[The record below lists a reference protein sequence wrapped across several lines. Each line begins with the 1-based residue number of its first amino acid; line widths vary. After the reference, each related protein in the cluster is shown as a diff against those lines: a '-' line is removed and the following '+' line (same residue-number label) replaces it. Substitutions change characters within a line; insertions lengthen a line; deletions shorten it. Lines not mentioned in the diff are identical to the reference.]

1 MRKRKIRK
9 VIISGIALSLVLSFM
24 PINKVQGADS
34 TFVHVY
40 PDERTFEQINEYFA
54 THPFDT
60 NMKDEYDIEPDIANK
75 AINDQI
81 KAGAIDIKTDKNKR
95 EQLIG
100 KLSDK
105 TINNALNAINCIR
118 YVAGAVEMK
127 IDEEKMMCAQAG
139 AALSDYLKVTT
150 HYLPK
155 DKTLEA
161 GIAEPVFNIAYKGSS
176 MSNIVQGGGV
186 AGKIVNSFMPDPG
199 NDGTGLGHRK
209 LILTTANNTV
219 GFGASRNG
227 QNPNVFQ
234 YSMGNFNLNHSG
246 VMWPARKQPVDI
258 FNTNSSQNP
267 WSFVV
272 RPNKIK
278 VKEAELKVTL
288 ECNGEIEEILP
299 GQMVGNLR
307 RLFYKNEMIV
317 FRPAKQYKPGDKVK
331 VTIEGI
337 YKNSNEDIKAP
348 TTYDVHFFE
357 IGTIPY
363 SNITVNSATRSDE
376 TNASI
381 NLTSDGAGV
390 LKYLIVNE
398 GDSEPTIDE
407 ILNGEEALLSEGD
420 NSLHLDSLQGNSS
433 KNLYYVTL
441 SSTGINK
448 PSSEV
453 SASGELSN
461 IKALDIAGYKKEP
474 IIYDILEG
482 KEGEVYKGDDAGYK
496 VRCSGEFHKFT
507 DLLIDGQLVDKNNY
521 KAVSGS
527 TIVTLNKDYVATLS
541 LGKHDITF
549 KFTDG
554 EGSTL
559 FNVLE
564 QKENVGGGSNI
575 DKEENAGGGSNIDKE
590 ENAGGGSNIDKEE
603 NAGGGSNIDKKENA
617 GGGSNSNVAQN
628 TTNPESSNRVNTGDA
643 NNAILWIILAIST
656 ASTLGI
662 LLVAKR
668 RKSFS

>member
-9 VIISGIALSLVLSFM
+9 AIISGIALSLVLSFM
-24 PINKVQGADS
+24 PVNKVQGADS

-60 NMKDEYDIEPDIANK
+60 NMKDEYDIVPDIGNK

-81 KAGAIDIKTDKNKR
+81 KAGAIDIRKDKDKR

-105 TINNALNAINCIR
+105 TIDNALNAINSVR
-118 YVAGAVEMK
+118 YVAGAREMK
-127 IDEEKMMCAQAG
+127 IDEEKMMVAQAG
-139 AALSDYLKVTT
+139 AALSDYLGVTT

-155 DKTLEA
+155 DKALAA
-161 GIAEPVFNIAYKGSS
+161 GIAEPVFNLANQGTNS
-176 MSNIVQGGGV
+176 SNIVQGGGV

-209 LILTTANNTV
+209 LILTTANRTT
-219 GFGASRNG
+219 GFGASRYS
-227 QNPNVFQ
+227 QNPNVLQ
-234 YSMGNFNLNHSG
+234 YAMGNYLPEHTG

-272 RPNKIK
+272 LSQIK
-278 VKEAELKVTL
+278 VKESELKVIL

-299 GQMVGNLR
+299 GQKVGNLGK
-307 RLFYKNEMIV
+307 LLYKNGMII
-317 FRPAKQYKPGDKVK
+317 FRPAKQYNPGDKVK

-337 YKNSNEDIKAP
+337 YENNNQDIKAP
-348 TTYDVHFFE
+348 ATYDVHFFE
-357 IGTIPY
+357 IGTVPY

-381 NLTSDGAGV
+381 SLTSDGAGV

-407 ILNGEEALLSEGD
+407 ILNGEEVLLSEGD
-420 NSLHLDSLQGNSS
+420 NSLNLDSLQGNSA
-433 KNLYYVTL
+433 KKIYYVTL

-453 SASGELSN
+453 TASGELSS
-461 IKALDIAGYKKEP
+461 IKALDIAEYEP

-496 VRCSGEFHKFT
+496 VRCIGEFHKFT
-507 DLLIDGQLVDKNNY
+507 DILIDGQLVDKNNY
-521 KAVSGS
+521 TAVSGS
-527 TIVTLNKDYVATLS
+527 TIVTLNKDYIDTLS

-554 EGSTL
+554 EGSTF

-564 QKENVGGGSNI
+564 RKENAGGGTNT
-575 DKEENAGGGSNIDKE
+575 DKEENAGGGT
-590 ENAGGGSNIDKEE
+590 
-603 NAGGGSNIDKKENA
+603 
-617 GGGSNSNVAQN
+617 NSNVSQN
-628 TTNPESSNRVNTGDA
+628 TTNSESSNKVNTDDA
-643 NNAILWIILAIST
+643 NNAIIWIILAISA

>member
-1 MRKRKIRK
+1 MRKRKITK
-9 VIISGIALSLVLSFM
+9 AIISGIALSLVLSFM
-24 PINKVQGADS
+24 PVNKVQGADS

-272 RPNKIK
+272 LSQIK
-278 VKEAELKVTL
+278 VKESELKVTL

-299 GQMVGNLR
+299 GQKVGNLGK
-307 RLFYKNEMIV
+307 LLYKNGMII
-317 FRPAKQYKPGDKVK
+317 FRPAKQYNPGDKVK

-337 YKNSNEDIKAP
+337 YENNNQDIKAP
-348 TTYDVHFFE
+348 ATYDVHFFE
-357 IGTIPY
+357 IGTVPY

-381 NLTSDGAGV
+381 SLTSDGAGV

-407 ILNGEEALLSEGD
+407 ILNGEEVLLSEGD
-420 NSLHLDSLQGNSS
+420 NSLNLDSLQGDSA
-433 KNLYYVTL
+433 KKIYYVTL

-453 SASGELSN
+453 TASGELSS
-461 IKALDIAGYKKEP
+461 IKALDIAEYEP

-496 VRCSGEFHKFT
+496 VRCIGEFHKFT
-507 DLLIDGQLVDKNNY
+507 DILIDGQLVDKNNY
-521 KAVSGS
+521 TAVSGS
-527 TIVTLNKDYVATLS
+527 TIVTLNKDYIATLS

-554 EGSTL
+554 EGSTF

-564 QKENVGGGSNI
+564 RKENAGGGTDT
-575 DKEENAGGGSNIDKE
+575 DKEENAGGGTDTDTDKE
-590 ENAGGGSNIDKEE
+590 ENAGGGT
-603 NAGGGSNIDKKENA
+603 
-617 GGGSNSNVAQN
+617 NSNVSQN
-628 TTNPESSNRVNTGDA
+628 TTNSESSNKVNTDDA
-643 NNAILWIILAIST
+643 NNAILWIILAISA

>member
-1 MRKRKIRK
+1 MRKRKITK
-9 VIISGIALSLVLSFM
+9 AIISGIALSLVLSFM
-24 PINKVQGADS
+24 LVNKVQGADS

-60 NMKDEYDIEPDIANK
+60 NMKDEYDIVPDIGNK

-81 KAGAIDIKTDKNKR
+81 KAGTINIKTDKDKR

-105 TINNALNAINCIR
+105 TIDNALNAINSVR
-118 YVAGAVEMK
+118 YVAGAREMK
-127 IDEEKMMCAQAG
+127 IDEEKMMVAQAG
-139 AALSDYLKVTT
+139 AALSDYLGVTT

-155 DKTLEA
+155 DKALAA
-161 GIAEPVFNIAYKGSS
+161 GIAEPVFNLANQGTNS
-176 MSNIVQGGGV
+176 SNIVQGGGV

-209 LILTTANNTV
+209 LILTTANRTT
-219 GFGASRNG
+219 GFGASRYS
-227 QNPNVFQ
+227 QNPNVLQ
-234 YSMGNFNLNHSG
+234 YAMGNYLPEHTG

-272 RPNKIK
+272 LSQIK
-278 VKEAELKVTL
+278 VKESELKVIL

-299 GQMVGNLR
+299 GQKVGNLGK
-307 RLFYKNEMIV
+307 LLYKNGMII
-317 FRPAKQYKPGDKVK
+317 FRPAKQYNPGDKVK

-337 YKNSNEDIKAP
+337 YENNNQDIKAP
-348 TTYDVHFFE
+348 ATYDVHFFE
-357 IGTIPY
+357 IGTVPY

-381 NLTSDGAGV
+381 SLTSDGAGV

-407 ILNGEEALLSEGD
+407 ILNGEEVLLSEGD
-420 NSLHLDSLQGNSS
+420 NSLNLDSLQGDSA
-433 KNLYYVTL
+433 KKIYYVTL

-453 SASGELSN
+453 SASGELSS
-461 IKALDIAGYKKEP
+461 IKALDIAEYEP

-482 KEGEVYKGDDAGYK
+482 KEGEVYKGDDAGYR
-496 VRCSGEFHKFT
+496 VRCIGEFHKFT
-507 DLLIDGQLVDKNNY
+507 DILIDGQLVDKNNY
-521 KAVSGS
+521 TAVSGS
-527 TIVTLNKDYVATLS
+527 TIVTLNKDYIDTLS

-554 EGSTL
+554 EGSTF

-564 QKENVGGGSNI
+564 R
-575 DKEENAGGGSNIDKE
+575 
-590 ENAGGGSNIDKEE
+590 
-603 NAGGGSNIDKKENA
+603 KENA
-617 GGGSNSNVAQN
+617 GGGTNTDKEENVGGGTISNVSQN
-628 TTNPESSNRVNTGDA
+628 TTNSESSNKVNTDDA

>member
-1 MRKRKIRK
+1 MRKRKITK
-9 VIISGIALSLVLSFM
+9 AIISGIALSLVLSFM
-24 PINKVQGADS
+24 LVNKVQGADS

-81 KAGAIDIKTDKNKR
+81 KAGTINIKTDKDKR

-105 TINNALNAINCIR
+105 TIDNALNAINSVR
-118 YVAGAVEMK
+118 YVAGAREMK
-127 IDEEKMMCAQAG
+127 IDEEKMMVAQAG
-139 AALSDYLKVTT
+139 AALSDYLGVTT

-155 DKTLEA
+155 DKALAA
-161 GIAEPVFNIAYKGSS
+161 GIAEPVFNLANQGTNS
-176 MSNIVQGGGV
+176 SNIVQGGGV

-209 LILTTANNTV
+209 LILTTANRTT
-219 GFGASRNG
+219 GFGASRYS
-227 QNPNVFQ
+227 QNPNVLQ
-234 YSMGNFNLNHSG
+234 YAMGNYLPEHTG

-272 RPNKIK
+272 LSQIK
-278 VKEAELKVTL
+278 VKESELKVIL

-299 GQMVGNLR
+299 GQKVGNLGK
-307 RLFYKNEMIV
+307 LLYKNGMII
-317 FRPAKQYKPGDKVK
+317 FRPAKQYNPGDKVK

-337 YKNSNEDIKAP
+337 YENNNQDIKAP
-348 TTYDVHFFE
+348 ATYDVHFFE
-357 IGTIPY
+357 IGTVPY

-381 NLTSDGAGV
+381 SLTSDGAGV

-407 ILNGEEALLSEGD
+407 ILNGEEVLLSEGD
-420 NSLHLDSLQGNSS
+420 NSLNLDSLQGDSA
-433 KNLYYVTL
+433 KKIYYVTL

-453 SASGELSN
+453 SASGELSS
-461 IKALDIAGYKKEP
+461 IKALDIAEYEP

-482 KEGEVYKGDDAGYK
+482 KEGEVYKGDDAGYR
-496 VRCSGEFHKFT
+496 VRCIGEFHKFT
-507 DLLIDGQLVDKNNY
+507 DILIDGQLVDKNNY
-521 KAVSGS
+521 TAVSGS
-527 TIVTLNKDYVATLS
+527 TIVTLNKDYIDTLS

-554 EGSTL
+554 EGSTF

-564 QKENVGGGSNI
+564 R
-575 DKEENAGGGSNIDKE
+575 
-590 ENAGGGSNIDKEE
+590 
-603 NAGGGSNIDKKENA
+603 KENA
-617 GGGSNSNVAQN
+617 GGGTNTDKEENVGGGTISNVSQN
-628 TTNPESSNRVNTGDA
+628 TTNSESSNKVNTDDA

>member
-1 MRKRKIRK
+1 MRKRKITK
-9 VIISGIALSLVLSFM
+9 AIISGIALSLVLSFM
-24 PINKVQGADS
+24 PVNKVQGADS

-60 NMKDEYDIEPDIANK
+60 NMKDEYDIVPDIGNK

-81 KAGAIDIKTDKNKR
+81 KAGTINIKTDKDKR

-105 TINNALNAINCIR
+105 TIDNALNAINSVR
-118 YVAGAVEMK
+118 YVAGAREMK
-127 IDEEKMMCAQAG
+127 IDEEKMMVAQAG
-139 AALSDYLKVTT
+139 AALSDYLGVTT

-155 DKTLEA
+155 DKALAA
-161 GIAEPVFNIAYKGSS
+161 GIAEPVFNLANQGTNS
-176 MSNIVQGGGV
+176 SNIVQGGGV

-209 LILTTANNTV
+209 LILTTANRTT
-219 GFGASRNG
+219 GFGASRYS
-227 QNPNVFQ
+227 QNPNVLQ
-234 YSMGNFNLNHSG
+234 YAMGNYLPEHTG

-272 RPNKIK
+272 LSQIK
-278 VKEAELKVTL
+278 VKESELKVTL

-299 GQMVGNLR
+299 GQKVGNLGK
-307 RLFYKNEMIV
+307 LLYKNGMII
-317 FRPAKQYKPGDKVK
+317 FRPAKQYNPGDKVK

-337 YKNSNEDIKAP
+337 YENNNQDIKAP
-348 TTYDVHFFE
+348 ATYDVHFFE
-357 IGTIPY
+357 IGTVPY

-381 NLTSDGAGV
+381 SLTSDGAGV

-407 ILNGEEALLSEGD
+407 ILNGEEVLLSEGD
-420 NSLHLDSLQGNSS
+420 NSLNLDSLQGDSA
-433 KNLYYVTL
+433 KKIYYVTL

-453 SASGELSN
+453 TASGELSS
-461 IKALDIAGYKKEP
+461 IKALDIAEYEP

-496 VRCSGEFHKFT
+496 VRCIGEFHKFT
-507 DLLIDGQLVDKNNY
+507 DILIDGQLVDKNNY
-521 KAVSGS
+521 TAVSGS
-527 TIVTLNKDYVATLS
+527 TIVTLNKDYIDTLS

-554 EGSTL
+554 EGSTF

-564 QKENVGGGSNI
+564 R
-575 DKEENAGGGSNIDKE
+575 
-590 ENAGGGSNIDKEE
+590 
-603 NAGGGSNIDKKENA
+603 KENA
-617 GGGSNSNVAQN
+617 GGGINTDKEENVGGGTISNVSQN
-628 TTNPESSNRVNTGDA
+628 TTNSESSNKVNTGDA
-643 NNAILWIILAIST
+643 NNAILWIILAISA

>member
-1 MRKRKIRK
+1 MRKRKITK
-9 VIISGIALSLVLSFM
+9 AIISGIALSLVLSFM
-24 PINKVQGADS
+24 PVNKVQGADS

-60 NMKDEYDIEPDIANK
+60 NMKDEYDIVPDIGNK

-81 KAGAIDIKTDKNKR
+81 KAGTINIKTDKDKR

-105 TINNALNAINCIR
+105 TINNALNAINSVR
-118 YVAGAVEMK
+118 YVAGAREMK
-127 IDEEKMMCAQAG
+127 IDEEKMMVAQAG
-139 AALSDYLKVTT
+139 AALSDYLGVTT

-155 DKTLEA
+155 DKALAA
-161 GIAEPVFNIAYKGSS
+161 GIAEPVFNLANQGTNS
-176 MSNIVQGGGV
+176 SNIVQGGGV

-209 LILTTANNTV
+209 LILTTANRTT
-219 GFGASRNG
+219 GFGASRYS
-227 QNPNVFQ
+227 QNPNVLQ
-234 YSMGNFNLNHSG
+234 YAMGNYLPEHTG

-272 RPNKIK
+272 LSQIK
-278 VKEAELKVTL
+278 VKESELKVTL

-299 GQMVGNLR
+299 GQKVGNLGK
-307 RLFYKNEMIV
+307 LLYKNGMII
-317 FRPAKQYKPGDKVK
+317 FRPAKQYNPGDKVK

-337 YKNSNEDIKAP
+337 YENNNQDIKAP
-348 TTYDVHFFE
+348 ATYDVHFFE
-357 IGTIPY
+357 IGTVPY

-381 NLTSDGAGV
+381 SLTSDGAGV

-407 ILNGEEALLSEGD
+407 ILNGEEVLLSEGD
-420 NSLHLDSLQGNSS
+420 NSLNLDSLQGDSA
-433 KNLYYVTL
+433 KKIYYVTL

-453 SASGELSN
+453 TASGELSS
-461 IKALDIAGYKKEP
+461 IKAIDIAEYEP

-496 VRCSGEFHKFT
+496 VRCIGEFHKFT

-527 TIVTLNKDYVATLS
+527 TIVTLNKDYIDTLS

-554 EGSTL
+554 EGSTF

-564 QKENVGGGSNI
+564 R
-575 DKEENAGGGSNIDKE
+575 
-590 ENAGGGSNIDKEE
+590 
-603 NAGGGSNIDKKENA
+603 KENA
-617 GGGSNSNVAQN
+617 GGGTNTDKEENVGGGTISNVSQN
-628 TTNPESSNRVNTGDA
+628 TTNSESSNKVNTGDA
-643 NNAILWIILAIST
+643 NNAILWIILAISA

>member
-272 RPNKIK
+272 LSQIK
-278 VKEAELKVTL
+278 VKESELKVTL

-407 ILNGEEALLSEGD
+407 ILNGEEALFSEGD

-433 KNLYYVTL
+433 KKLYYVTL

-564 QKENVGGGSNI
+564 QKEN
-575 DKEENAGGGSNIDKE
+575 AGGGSNIDKE

-617 GGGSNSNVAQN
+617 GGGTNSNVAQN

>member
-24 PINKVQGADS
+24 LVNKVQGADS

-60 NMKDEYDIEPDIANK
+60 NMKDEYDIVPDIGNK

-81 KAGAIDIKTDKNKR
+81 KAGTINIKTDKDKR

-105 TINNALNAINCIR
+105 TIDNALNAINSVR
-118 YVAGAVEMK
+118 YVAGAREMK
-127 IDEEKMMCAQAG
+127 IDEEKMMVAQAG

-357 IGTIPY
+357 IGTVPY

-381 NLTSDGAGV
+381 SLTSDGAGV

-453 SASGELSN
+453 SASGELSS
-461 IKALDIAGYKKEP
+461 IKALDIAEYEP

-482 KEGEVYKGDDAGYK
+482 KEGEVYKGDDAGYR
-496 VRCSGEFHKFT
+496 VRCIGEFHKFT
-507 DLLIDGQLVDKNNY
+507 DILIDGQLVDKNNY

-527 TIVTLNKDYVATLS
+527 TIVTLNKDYIDTLS

-564 QKENVGGGSNI
+564 QKENV
-575 DKEENAGGGSNIDKE
+575 
-590 ENAGGGSNIDKEE
+590 GGGSNIDKEE

>member
-1 MRKRKIRK
+1 
-9 VIISGIALSLVLSFM
+9 
-24 PINKVQGADS
+24 
-34 TFVHVY
+34 
-40 PDERTFEQINEYFA
+40 
-54 THPFDT
+54 
-60 NMKDEYDIEPDIANK
+60 MKDEYDIVPDIGNK

-81 KAGAIDIKTDKNKR
+81 KAGTINIKTDKDKR

-105 TINNALNAINCIR
+105 TIDNALNAINSVR
-118 YVAGAVEMK
+118 YVAGAREMK
-127 IDEEKMMCAQAG
+127 IDEEKMMVAQAG
-139 AALSDYLKVTT
+139 AALSDYLGVTT

-155 DKTLEA
+155 DKALAA
-161 GIAEPVFNIAYKGSS
+161 GIAEPVFNLANQGTNS
-176 MSNIVQGGGV
+176 SNIVQGGGV

-209 LILTTANNTV
+209 LILTTANRTT
-219 GFGASRNG
+219 GFGASRYS
-227 QNPNVFQ
+227 QNPNVLQ
-234 YSMGNFNLNHSG
+234 YAMGNYLPEHTG

-272 RPNKIK
+272 LSQIK
-278 VKEAELKVTL
+278 VKESELKVIL

-299 GQMVGNLR
+299 GQKVGNLGK
-307 RLFYKNEMIV
+307 LLYKNGMII
-317 FRPAKQYKPGDKVK
+317 FRPAKQYNPGDKVK

-337 YKNSNEDIKAP
+337 YENNNQDIKAP
-348 TTYDVHFFE
+348 ATYDVHFFE
-357 IGTIPY
+357 IGTVPY

-381 NLTSDGAGV
+381 SLTSDGAGV

-407 ILNGEEALLSEGD
+407 ILNGEEVLLSEGD
-420 NSLHLDSLQGNSS
+420 NSLNLDSLQGDSA
-433 KNLYYVTL
+433 KKIYYVTL

-453 SASGELSN
+453 TASGELSS
-461 IKALDIAGYKKEP
+461 IKALDIAEYEP

-482 KEGEVYKGDDAGYK
+482 KEGEVYKGDDAGYR
-496 VRCSGEFHKFT
+496 VRCIGEFHKFT
-507 DLLIDGQLVDKNNY
+507 DILIDGQLVDKNNY
-521 KAVSGS
+521 TAVSGS
-527 TIVTLNKDYVATLS
+527 TIVTLNKDYIDTLS

-554 EGSTL
+554 EGSTF

-564 QKENVGGGSNI
+564 R
-575 DKEENAGGGSNIDKE
+575 
-590 ENAGGGSNIDKEE
+590 
-603 NAGGGSNIDKKENA
+603 KENA
-617 GGGSNSNVAQN
+617 GGGTNTDKEENVGGGTISNVSQN
-628 TTNPESSNRVNTGDA
+628 TTNSESSNKVNTGDA
-643 NNAILWIILAIST
+643 NNAILWIILAISA

>member
-1 MRKRKIRK
+1 MRKRKITK
-9 VIISGIALSLVLSFM
+9 AIISGIALSLVLSFM
-24 PINKVQGADS
+24 PVNKVQGADS

-60 NMKDEYDIEPDIANK
+60 NMKDEYDIVPDIGNK

-81 KAGAIDIKTDKNKR
+81 KAGTINIKTDKDKR

-105 TINNALNAINCIR
+105 TIDNALNAINSVR
-118 YVAGAVEMK
+118 YVAGAREMK
-127 IDEEKMMCAQAG
+127 IDEEKMMVAQAG
-139 AALSDYLKVTT
+139 AALSDYLGVTT

-155 DKTLEA
+155 DKALAA
-161 GIAEPVFNIAYKGSS
+161 GIAEPVFNLANQGTNS
-176 MSNIVQGGGV
+176 SNIVQGGGV

-209 LILTTANNTV
+209 LILTTANRTT
-219 GFGASRNG
+219 GFGASRYS
-227 QNPNVFQ
+227 QNPNVLQ
-234 YSMGNFNLNHSG
+234 YAMGNYLPEHTG

-272 RPNKIK
+272 LSQIK
-278 VKEAELKVTL
+278 VKESELKVTL

-299 GQMVGNLR
+299 GQKVGNLGK
-307 RLFYKNEMIV
+307 LLYKNGMII
-317 FRPAKQYKPGDKVK
+317 FRPAKQYNPGDKVK

-337 YKNSNEDIKAP
+337 YENNNQDIKAP
-348 TTYDVHFFE
+348 ATYDVHFFE
-357 IGTIPY
+357 IGTVPY

-381 NLTSDGAGV
+381 SLTSDGAGV

-407 ILNGEEALLSEGD
+407 ILNGEEVLLSEGD
-420 NSLHLDSLQGNSS
+420 NSLNLDSLQGDSA
-433 KNLYYVTL
+433 KKIYYVTL

-453 SASGELSN
+453 TASGELSS
-461 IKALDIAGYKKEP
+461 IKALDIAEYEP

-496 VRCSGEFHKFT
+496 VRCIGEFHKFT
-507 DLLIDGQLVDKNNY
+507 DILIDGQLVDKNNY
-521 KAVSGS
+521 TAVSGS
-527 TIVTLNKDYVATLS
+527 TIVTLNKDYIDTLS

-554 EGSTL
+554 EGSTF

-564 QKENVGGGSNI
+564 R
-575 DKEENAGGGSNIDKE
+575 
-590 ENAGGGSNIDKEE
+590 
-603 NAGGGSNIDKKENA
+603 KENA
-617 GGGSNSNVAQN
+617 GGGTNTDKEENVGGGTISNVSQN
-628 TTNPESSNRVNTGDA
+628 TTNSESSNKVNTGDA
-643 NNAILWIILAIST
+643 NNAILWIILAISA

>member
-1 MRKRKIRK
+1 MRKRKITK
-9 VIISGIALSLVLSFM
+9 AIISGIALSLVLSFM
-24 PINKVQGADS
+24 PVNKVQGADS

-299 GQMVGNLR
+299 GQKVGNLGK
-307 RLFYKNEMIV
+307 LLYKNGMII
-317 FRPAKQYKPGDKVK
+317 FRPAKQYNPGDKVK

-337 YKNSNEDIKAP
+337 YENNNQDIKAP
-348 TTYDVHFFE
+348 DTYDVRFFE
-357 IGTIPY
+357 IGTVPY

-381 NLTSDGAGV
+381 SLTSDGAGV

-407 ILNGEEALLSEGD
+407 ILNGEEVLLSEGD
-420 NSLHLDSLQGNSS
+420 NSLNLDSLQGDSA
-433 KNLYYVTL
+433 KKIYYVTL

-453 SASGELSN
+453 TASGELSS
-461 IKALDIAGYKKEP
+461 IKALDIAEYEP

-564 QKENVGGGSNI
+564 QKENVGGG
-575 DKEENAGGGSNIDKE
+575 A
-590 ENAGGGSNIDKEE
+590 NIDKEE

-617 GGGSNSNVAQN
+617 GGGTNSNVAQN

>member
-1 MRKRKIRK
+1 
-9 VIISGIALSLVLSFM
+9 
-24 PINKVQGADS
+24 
-34 TFVHVY
+34 
-40 PDERTFEQINEYFA
+40 
-54 THPFDT
+54 
-60 NMKDEYDIEPDIANK
+60 MKDEYDIVPDIGNK

-81 KAGAIDIKTDKNKR
+81 KAGTINIKTDKDKR

-105 TINNALNAINCIR
+105 TIDNALNAINSVR
-118 YVAGAVEMK
+118 YVAGAREMK
-127 IDEEKMMCAQAG
+127 IDEEKMMVAQAG
-139 AALSDYLKVTT
+139 AALSDYLGVTT

-155 DKTLEA
+155 DKALAA
-161 GIAEPVFNIAYKGSS
+161 GIAEPVFNLANQGTNS
-176 MSNIVQGGGV
+176 SNIVQGGGV

-209 LILTTANNTV
+209 LILTTANRTT
-219 GFGASRNG
+219 GFGASRYS
-227 QNPNVFQ
+227 QNPNVLQ
-234 YSMGNFNLNHSG
+234 YAMGNYLPEHTG

-272 RPNKIK
+272 LSQIK
-278 VKEAELKVTL
+278 VKESELKVIL

-299 GQMVGNLR
+299 GQKVGNLGK
-307 RLFYKNEMIV
+307 LLYKNGMII
-317 FRPAKQYKPGDKVK
+317 FRPAKQYNPGDKVK

-337 YKNSNEDIKAP
+337 YENNNQDIKAP
-348 TTYDVHFFE
+348 ATYDVHFFE
-357 IGTIPY
+357 IGTVPY

-381 NLTSDGAGV
+381 SLTSDGAGV

-407 ILNGEEALLSEGD
+407 ILNGEEVLLSEGD
-420 NSLHLDSLQGNSS
+420 NSLNLDSLQGDSA
-433 KNLYYVTL
+433 KKIYYVTL

-453 SASGELSN
+453 SASGELSS
-461 IKALDIAGYKKEP
+461 IKALDIAEYEP

-482 KEGEVYKGDDAGYK
+482 KEGEVYKGDDAGYR
-496 VRCSGEFHKFT
+496 VRCIGEFHKFT
-507 DLLIDGQLVDKNNY
+507 DILIDGQLVDKNNY
-521 KAVSGS
+521 TAVSGS
-527 TIVTLNKDYVATLS
+527 TIVTLNKDYIDTLS

-554 EGSTL
+554 EGSTF

-564 QKENVGGGSNI
+564 R
-575 DKEENAGGGSNIDKE
+575 
-590 ENAGGGSNIDKEE
+590 
-603 NAGGGSNIDKKENA
+603 KENA
-617 GGGSNSNVAQN
+617 GGGTNTDKEENVGGGTISNVSQN
-628 TTNPESSNRVNTGDA
+628 TTNSESSNKVNTDDA

>member
-1 MRKRKIRK
+1 
-9 VIISGIALSLVLSFM
+9 
-24 PINKVQGADS
+24 
-34 TFVHVY
+34 
-40 PDERTFEQINEYFA
+40 
-54 THPFDT
+54 
-60 NMKDEYDIEPDIANK
+60 MKDEYDIVPDIGNK

-81 KAGAIDIKTDKNKR
+81 KAGTINIKTDKDKR

-105 TINNALNAINCIR
+105 TIDNALNAINSVR
-118 YVAGAVEMK
+118 YVAGAREMK
-127 IDEEKMMCAQAG
+127 IDEEKMMVAQAG
-139 AALSDYLKVTT
+139 AALSDYLGVTT

-155 DKTLEA
+155 DKALAA
-161 GIAEPVFNIAYKGSS
+161 GIAEPVFNLANQGTNS
-176 MSNIVQGGGV
+176 SNIVQGGGV

-209 LILTTANNTV
+209 LILTTANRTT
-219 GFGASRNG
+219 GFGASRYS
-227 QNPNVFQ
+227 QNPNVLQ
-234 YSMGNFNLNHSG
+234 YAMGNYLPEHTG

-272 RPNKIK
+272 LSQIK
-278 VKEAELKVTL
+278 VKESELKVTL

-299 GQMVGNLR
+299 GQKVGNLGK
-307 RLFYKNEMIV
+307 LLYKNGMII
-317 FRPAKQYKPGDKVK
+317 FRPAKQYNPGDKVK

-337 YKNSNEDIKAP
+337 YENNNQDIKAP
-348 TTYDVHFFE
+348 ATYDVHFFE
-357 IGTIPY
+357 IGTVPY

-381 NLTSDGAGV
+381 SLTSDGAGV

-407 ILNGEEALLSEGD
+407 ILNGEEVLLSEGD
-420 NSLHLDSLQGNSS
+420 NSLNLDSLQGDSA
-433 KNLYYVTL
+433 KKIYYVTL

-453 SASGELSN
+453 TASGELSS
-461 IKALDIAGYKKEP
+461 IKALDIAEYEP

-496 VRCSGEFHKFT
+496 VRCIGEFHKFT
-507 DLLIDGQLVDKNNY
+507 DILIDGQLVDKNNY
-521 KAVSGS
+521 TAVSGS
-527 TIVTLNKDYVATLS
+527 TIVTLNKDYIDTLS

-554 EGSTL
+554 EGSTF

-564 QKENVGGGSNI
+564 R
-575 DKEENAGGGSNIDKE
+575 
-590 ENAGGGSNIDKEE
+590 
-603 NAGGGSNIDKKENA
+603 KENA
-617 GGGSNSNVAQN
+617 GGGTNTDKEENVGGGTISNVSQN
-628 TTNPESSNRVNTGDA
+628 TTNSESSNKVNTGDA
-643 NNAILWIILAIST
+643 NNAILWIILAISA

>member
-81 KAGAIDIKTDKNKR
+81 KAGTINIKTDKDKR

-105 TINNALNAINCIR
+105 TIDNALNAINSVR
-118 YVAGAVEMK
+118 YVAGAREMK
-127 IDEEKMMCAQAG
+127 IDEEKMMVAQAG
-139 AALSDYLKVTT
+139 AALSDYLGVTT

-155 DKTLEA
+155 DKALAA
-161 GIAEPVFNIAYKGSS
+161 GIAEPVFNLANQGTNS
-176 MSNIVQGGGV
+176 SNIVQGGGV

-209 LILTTANNTV
+209 LILTTANRTT
-219 GFGASRNG
+219 GFGASRYS
-227 QNPNVFQ
+227 QNPNVLQ
-234 YSMGNFNLNHSG
+234 YAMGNYLPEHTG

-272 RPNKIK
+272 LSQIK
-278 VKEAELKVTL
+278 VKESELKVIL

-299 GQMVGNLR
+299 GQKVGNLGK
-307 RLFYKNEMIV
+307 LLYKNGMII
-317 FRPAKQYKPGDKVK
+317 FRPAKQYNPGDKVK

-337 YKNSNEDIKAP
+337 YENNNQDIKAP
-348 TTYDVHFFE
+348 ATYDVHFFE
-357 IGTIPY
+357 IGTVPY

-381 NLTSDGAGV
+381 SLTSDGAGV

-407 ILNGEEALLSEGD
+407 ILNGEEVLLSEGD
-420 NSLHLDSLQGNSS
+420 NSLNLDSLQGDSA
-433 KNLYYVTL
+433 KKIYYVTL

-453 SASGELSN
+453 SASGELSS
-461 IKALDIAGYKKEP
+461 IKALDIAEYEP

-482 KEGEVYKGDDAGYK
+482 KEGEVYKGDDAGYR
-496 VRCSGEFHKFT
+496 VRCIGEFHKFT
-507 DLLIDGQLVDKNNY
+507 DILIDGQLVDKNNY
-521 KAVSGS
+521 TAVSGS
-527 TIVTLNKDYVATLS
+527 TIVTLNKDYIDTLS

-554 EGSTL
+554 EGSTF

-564 QKENVGGGSNI
+564 R
-575 DKEENAGGGSNIDKE
+575 
-590 ENAGGGSNIDKEE
+590 
-603 NAGGGSNIDKKENA
+603 KENA
-617 GGGSNSNVAQN
+617 GGGTNTDKEENVGGGTISNVSQN
-628 TTNPESSNRVNTGDA
+628 TTNSESSNKVNTDDA

>member
-1 MRKRKIRK
+1 
-9 VIISGIALSLVLSFM
+9 
-24 PINKVQGADS
+24 
-34 TFVHVY
+34 
-40 PDERTFEQINEYFA
+40 
-54 THPFDT
+54 
-60 NMKDEYDIEPDIANK
+60 MKDEYDIEPDIGNK

-81 KAGAIDIKTDKNKR
+81 KAGTIDIKTDKDKR

-105 TINNALNAINCIR
+105 TINNALNAINSVR
-118 YVAGAVEMK
+118 YVAGAREMK
-127 IDEEKMMCAQAG
+127 IDEEKMMVAQAG
-139 AALSDYLKVTT
+139 AALSDYLGVTT

-155 DKTLEA
+155 DKALAA
-161 GIAEPVFNIAYKGSS
+161 GIAEPVFNLANQGANS
-176 MSNIVQGGGV
+176 SNIVQGGGV

-209 LILTTANNTV
+209 LILTTANRTT
-219 GFGASRNG
+219 GFGASRYS

-234 YSMGNFNLNHSG
+234 YAMGNYIPEHTG

-272 RPNKIK
+272 LSQIK
-278 VKEAELKVTL
+278 VKESELKVIL

-299 GQMVGNLR
+299 GQKVGNLGK
-307 RLFYKNEMIV
+307 LLYKNGMII
-317 FRPAKQYKPGDKVK
+317 FRPAKQYNPGDKVK

-337 YKNSNEDIKAP
+337 YENNNQDIKAP
-348 TTYDVHFFE
+348 ATYDVHFFE
-357 IGTIPY
+357 IGTVPY

-381 NLTSDGAGV
+381 SLTSDGAGV

-407 ILNGEEALLSEGD
+407 ILNGEELLLSEGD
-420 NSLHLDSLQGNSS
+420 NSLHLDSLQGNSA
-433 KNLYYVTL
+433 KKIYYVTL

-453 SASGELSN
+453 SASGELSS
-461 IKALDIAGYKKEP
+461 IKALDIEEYEP
-474 IIYDILEG
+474 IIYDMLEG

-496 VRCSGEFHKFT
+496 VRCIGEFHKFT
-507 DLLIDGQLVDKNNY
+507 DILIDGQLVDKNNY
-521 KAVSGS
+521 TAVSGS
-527 TIVTLNKDYVATLS
+527 TIVTLNKDYIATLS

-554 EGSTL
+554 EGSTF

-564 QKENVGGGSNI
+564 R
-575 DKEENAGGGSNIDKE
+575 
-590 ENAGGGSNIDKEE
+590 
-603 NAGGGSNIDKKENA
+603 KENA
-617 GGGSNSNVAQN
+617 GGGTDTDKEDNAGGGTNTDKEENVGGGTISNVSQN
-628 TTNPESSNRVNTGDA
+628 TTNSESSNKVNTGDA
-643 NNAILWIILAIST
+643 NNAILWIILAISA

>member
-9 VIISGIALSLVLSFM
+9 AIISGIALSLVLSFM
-24 PINKVQGADS
+24 PVNKVQGADS

-60 NMKDEYDIEPDIANK
+60 NMKDEYDIEPDIGNK

-81 KAGAIDIKTDKNKR
+81 KAGTIDIKTDKDKR

-105 TINNALNAINCIR
+105 TINNALNAINSVR
-118 YVAGAVEMK
+118 YVAGAREMK
-127 IDEEKMMCAQAG
+127 IDEEKMMVAQAG
-139 AALSDYLKVTT
+139 AALSDYLGVTT

-155 DKTLEA
+155 DKALAA
-161 GIAEPVFNIAYKGSS
+161 GIAEPVFNLANQGANS
-176 MSNIVQGGGV
+176 SNIVQGGGV

-209 LILTTANNTV
+209 LILTTANRTT
-219 GFGASRNG
+219 GFGASRYS

-234 YSMGNFNLNHSG
+234 YAMGNYIPEHTG

-272 RPNKIK
+272 LSQIK
-278 VKEAELKVTL
+278 VKESELKVIL

-299 GQMVGNLR
+299 GQKVGNLGK
-307 RLFYKNEMIV
+307 LLYKNGMII
-317 FRPAKQYKPGDKVK
+317 FRPAKQYNPGDKVK

-337 YKNSNEDIKAP
+337 YENNNQDIKAP
-348 TTYDVHFFE
+348 ATYDVHFFE
-357 IGTIPY
+357 IGTVPY

-381 NLTSDGAGV
+381 SLTSDGAGV

-407 ILNGEEALLSEGD
+407 ILNGEEVLLSEGD
-420 NSLHLDSLQGNSS
+420 NSLHLDSLQGNSA
-433 KNLYYVTL
+433 KKIYYVTL

-453 SASGELSN
+453 SASGELSS
-461 IKALDIAGYKKEP
+461 IKALDIAEYEP

-496 VRCSGEFHKFT
+496 VRCIGEFHKFI
-507 DLLIDGQLVDKNNY
+507 DILIDGQLVDKNNY
-521 KAVSGS
+521 TAVSGS
-527 TIVTLNKDYVATLS
+527 TIVTLNKDYIATLS
-541 LGKHDITF
+541 LGKHYITF

-554 EGSTL
+554 EGSTF

-564 QKENVGGGSNI
+564 RKENAGGGTDT
-575 DKEENAGGGSNIDKE
+575 DKEENAGGGT
-590 ENAGGGSNIDKEE
+590 
-603 NAGGGSNIDKKENA
+603 
-617 GGGSNSNVAQN
+617 NSNVSQN
-628 TTNPESSNRVNTGDA
+628 TTNQESSNKVNTGDA
-643 NNAILWIILAIST
+643 NNAILWTILAIS
-656 ASTLGI
+656 AVSTLGI
-662 LLVAKR
+662 LIVAKR

>member
-60 NMKDEYDIEPDIANK
+60 NMQDEYEIEPDIANK

-272 RPNKIK
+272 LSQIK
-278 VKEAELKVTL
+278 VKESELKVTL

-420 NSLHLDSLQGNSS
+420 NSLHLDSLQGNSA
-433 KNLYYVTL
+433 KKLYYVTL

-590 ENAGGGSNIDKEE
+590 ENAGGGSNIDK
-603 NAGGGSNIDKKENA
+603 KENA
-617 GGGSNSNVAQN
+617 GGSTNSNVAQN

>member
-1 MRKRKIRK
+1 MRKRKITK
-9 VIISGIALSLVLSFM
+9 AIISGIALSLVLSFM
-24 PINKVQGADS
+24 PVNKVQGADS

-60 NMKDEYDIEPDIANK
+60 NMKDEYDIVPDIGNK

-81 KAGAIDIKTDKNKR
+81 KAGTINIKTDKDKR

-105 TINNALNAINCIR
+105 TIDNALNAINSVR
-118 YVAGAVEMK
+118 YVAGAREMK
-127 IDEEKMMCAQAG
+127 IDEEKMMVAQAG
-139 AALSDYLKVTT
+139 AALSDYLGVTT

-155 DKTLEA
+155 DKALAA
-161 GIAEPVFNIAYKGSS
+161 GIAEPVFNLANQGTNS
-176 MSNIVQGGGV
+176 SNIVQGGGV

-209 LILTTANNTV
+209 LILTTANRTT
-219 GFGASRNG
+219 GFGASRYS
-227 QNPNVFQ
+227 QNPNVLQ
-234 YSMGNFNLNHSG
+234 YAMGNYLPEHTG

-272 RPNKIK
+272 LSQIK
-278 VKEAELKVTL
+278 VKESELKVTL

-299 GQMVGNLR
+299 GQKVGNLGK
-307 RLFYKNEMIV
+307 LLYKNGMII
-317 FRPAKQYKPGDKVK
+317 FRPAKQYNPGDKVK

-337 YKNSNEDIKAP
+337 YENNNQDIKAP
-348 TTYDVHFFE
+348 ATYDVHFFE
-357 IGTIPY
+357 IGTVPY

-381 NLTSDGAGV
+381 SLTSDGAGV

-407 ILNGEEALLSEGD
+407 ILNGEEVLLSEGD
-420 NSLHLDSLQGNSS
+420 NSLNLDSLQGDSA
-433 KNLYYVTL
+433 KKIYYVTL

-453 SASGELSN
+453 TASGELSS
-461 IKALDIAGYKKEP
+461 IKALDIAEYEP

-496 VRCSGEFHKFT
+496 VRCIGEFHKFT
-507 DLLIDGQLVDKNNY
+507 DILIDGQLVDKNNY
-521 KAVSGS
+521 TAVSGS
-527 TIVTLNKDYVATLS
+527 TIVTLNKDYIATLS

-554 EGSTL
+554 EGSTF

-564 QKENVGGGSNI
+564 RKENAGGGTDT
-575 DKEENAGGGSNIDKE
+575 DKEENAGGGT
-590 ENAGGGSNIDKEE
+590 
-603 NAGGGSNIDKKENA
+603 
-617 GGGSNSNVAQN
+617 NSNVSQN
-628 TTNPESSNRVNTGDA
+628 TTNSESSNKVNTDDA
-643 NNAILWIILAIST
+643 NNAILWIILAISA

>member
-9 VIISGIALSLVLSFM
+9 AIISGIALSLVLSFM
-24 PINKVQGADS
+24 PVNKVQGADS

-60 NMKDEYDIEPDIANK
+60 NMKDEYDIEPDIGNK

-81 KAGAIDIKTDKNKR
+81 KAGTIDIKTDKDKR

-105 TINNALNAINCIR
+105 TINNALNAINSVR
-118 YVAGAVEMK
+118 YVAGAREMK
-127 IDEEKMMCAQAG
+127 IDEEKMMVAQAG
-139 AALSDYLKVTT
+139 AALSDYLGVTT

-155 DKTLEA
+155 DKALAA
-161 GIAEPVFNIAYKGSS
+161 GIAEPVFNLANQGANS
-176 MSNIVQGGGV
+176 SNIVQGGGV

-209 LILTTANNTV
+209 LILTTANRTT
-219 GFGASRNG
+219 GFGASRYS

-234 YSMGNFNLNHSG
+234 YAMGNYIPEHTG

-272 RPNKIK
+272 LSQIK
-278 VKEAELKVTL
+278 VKESELKVIL

-299 GQMVGNLR
+299 GQKVGNLGK
-307 RLFYKNEMIV
+307 LLYKNGMII
-317 FRPAKQYKPGDKVK
+317 FRPAKQYNPGDKVK

-337 YKNSNEDIKAP
+337 YENNNQDIKAP
-348 TTYDVHFFE
+348 ATYDVHFFE
-357 IGTIPY
+357 IGTVPY

-381 NLTSDGAGV
+381 SLTSDGAGV

-407 ILNGEEALLSEGD
+407 ILNGEELLLSEGD
-420 NSLHLDSLQGNSS
+420 NSLHLDSLQGNSA
-433 KNLYYVTL
+433 KKIYYVTL

-453 SASGELSN
+453 SASGELSS
-461 IKALDIAGYKKEP
+461 IKALDIEEYEP
-474 IIYDILEG
+474 IIYDMLEG

-496 VRCSGEFHKFT
+496 VRCIGEFHKFT
-507 DLLIDGQLVDKNNY
+507 DILIDGQLVDKNNY
-521 KAVSGS
+521 TAVSGS
-527 TIVTLNKDYVATLS
+527 TIVTLNKDYIATLS

-554 EGSTL
+554 EGSTF

-564 QKENVGGGSNI
+564 R
-575 DKEENAGGGSNIDKE
+575 
-590 ENAGGGSNIDKEE
+590 
-603 NAGGGSNIDKKENA
+603 KENA
-617 GGGSNSNVAQN
+617 GGGTDTDKEDNAGGGTNTDKEENVGGGTISNVSQN
-628 TTNPESSNRVNTGDA
+628 TTNSESSNKVNTGDA
-643 NNAILWIILAIST
+643 NNAILWIILAISA

>member
-1 MRKRKIRK
+1 
-9 VIISGIALSLVLSFM
+9 
-24 PINKVQGADS
+24 
-34 TFVHVY
+34 
-40 PDERTFEQINEYFA
+40 
-54 THPFDT
+54 
-60 NMKDEYDIEPDIANK
+60 
-75 AINDQI
+75 
-81 KAGAIDIKTDKNKR
+81 
-95 EQLIG
+95 
-100 KLSDK
+100 
-105 TINNALNAINCIR
+105 
-118 YVAGAVEMK
+118 MK
-127 IDEEKMMCAQAG
+127 IDEEKMMVAQAG
-139 AALSDYLKVTT
+139 AALSDYLGVTT

-155 DKTLEA
+155 DKALAA
-161 GIAEPVFNIAYKGSS
+161 GIAEPVFNLANQGTNS
-176 MSNIVQGGGV
+176 SNIVQGGGV

-209 LILTTANNTV
+209 LILTTANRTT
-219 GFGASRNG
+219 GFGASRYS
-227 QNPNVFQ
+227 QNPNVLQ
-234 YSMGNFNLNHSG
+234 YAMGNYLPEHTG

-272 RPNKIK
+272 LSQIK
-278 VKEAELKVTL
+278 VKESELKVTL

-299 GQMVGNLR
+299 GQKVGNLGK
-307 RLFYKNEMIV
+307 LLYKNGMII
-317 FRPAKQYKPGDKVK
+317 FRPAKQYNPGDKVK

-337 YKNSNEDIKAP
+337 YENNNQDIKAP
-348 TTYDVHFFE
+348 ATYDVHFFE
-357 IGTIPY
+357 IGTVPY

-381 NLTSDGAGV
+381 SLTSDGAGV

-407 ILNGEEALLSEGD
+407 ILNGEEVLLSEGD
-420 NSLHLDSLQGNSS
+420 NSLNLDSLQGDSA
-433 KNLYYVTL
+433 KKIYYVTL

-453 SASGELSN
+453 TASGELSS
-461 IKALDIAGYKKEP
+461 IKALDIAEYEP

-496 VRCSGEFHKFT
+496 VRCIGEFHKFT
-507 DLLIDGQLVDKNNY
+507 DILIDGQLVDKNNY
-521 KAVSGS
+521 TAVSGS
-527 TIVTLNKDYVATLS
+527 TIVTLNKDYIDTLS

-554 EGSTL
+554 EGSTF

-564 QKENVGGGSNI
+564 R
-575 DKEENAGGGSNIDKE
+575 
-590 ENAGGGSNIDKEE
+590 
-603 NAGGGSNIDKKENA
+603 KENA
-617 GGGSNSNVAQN
+617 GGGTNTDKEENVGGGTISNVSQN
-628 TTNPESSNRVNTGDA
+628 TTNSESSNKVNTGDA
-643 NNAILWIILAIST
+643 NNAILWIILAISA

>member
-1 MRKRKIRK
+1 MRKRKITK
-9 VIISGIALSLVLSFM
+9 AIISGIALSLVLSFM
-24 PINKVQGADS
+24 PVNKVQGADS

-60 NMKDEYDIEPDIANK
+60 NMKDEYDIVPDIGNK

-81 KAGAIDIKTDKNKR
+81 KAGTINIKTDKDKR

-105 TINNALNAINCIR
+105 TIDNALNAINSVR
-118 YVAGAVEMK
+118 YVAGAREMK
-127 IDEEKMMCAQAG
+127 IDEEKMMVAQAG
-139 AALSDYLKVTT
+139 AALSDYLGVTT

-155 DKTLEA
+155 DKALAA
-161 GIAEPVFNIAYKGSS
+161 GIAEPVFNLANQGTNS
-176 MSNIVQGGGV
+176 SNIVQGGGV

-209 LILTTANNTV
+209 LILTTANRTT
-219 GFGASRNG
+219 GFGASRYS
-227 QNPNVFQ
+227 QNPNVLQ
-234 YSMGNFNLNHSG
+234 YAMGNYLPEHTG

-272 RPNKIK
+272 LSQIK
-278 VKEAELKVTL
+278 VKESELKVTL

-299 GQMVGNLR
+299 GQKVGNLGK
-307 RLFYKNEMIV
+307 LLYKNGMII
-317 FRPAKQYKPGDKVK
+317 FRPAKQYNPGDKVK

-337 YKNSNEDIKAP
+337 YENNNQDIKAP
-348 TTYDVHFFE
+348 ATYDVHFFE
-357 IGTIPY
+357 IGTVPY

-407 ILNGEEALLSEGD
+407 ILNGEEVLLSEGD
-420 NSLHLDSLQGNSS
+420 NSLNLDSLQGDSA
-433 KNLYYVTL
+433 KKIYYVTL

-527 TIVTLNKDYVATLS
+527 TIVTLNKDYIDTLS

-554 EGSTL
+554 EGSTF

-564 QKENVGGGSNI
+564 R
-575 DKEENAGGGSNIDKE
+575 
-590 ENAGGGSNIDKEE
+590 
-603 NAGGGSNIDKKENA
+603 KENA
-617 GGGSNSNVAQN
+617 GGGINTDKEENVGGGTISNVSQN
-628 TTNPESSNRVNTGDA
+628 TTNSESSNKVNTGDA
-643 NNAILWIILAIST
+643 NNAILWIILAISA

>member
-1 MRKRKIRK
+1 MRKRKITK
-9 VIISGIALSLVLSFM
+9 AIISGIALSLVLSFM
-24 PINKVQGADS
+24 PVNKVQGADS

-60 NMKDEYDIEPDIANK
+60 NMQDEYDIEPDIANK
-75 AINDQI
+75 DINDQI

-105 TINNALNAINCIR
+105 TINNALNAINSVR

-299 GQMVGNLR
+299 GQTVGNLR

-317 FRPAKQYKPGDKVK
+317 FRPAKQYKPGNKVK

-357 IGTIPY
+357 IGTVPY

-381 NLTSDGAGV
+381 SLTSDGAGV

-407 ILNGEEALLSEGD
+407 ILNGEEVLLSEGD
-420 NSLHLDSLQGNSS
+420 NSLNLDSLQGDSA
-433 KNLYYVTL
+433 KKIYYVTL

-453 SASGELSN
+453 TASGELSS
-461 IKALDIAGYKKEP
+461 IKALDIAEYEP

-496 VRCSGEFHKFT
+496 VRCIGEFHKFT

-521 KAVSGS
+521 TAVSGS
-527 TIVTLNKDYVATLS
+527 TIVTHNKDYIDTLS

-554 EGSTL
+554 EGSTF

-564 QKENVGGGSNI
+564 RKENAGGGTDTDKEENVGGGTNT
-575 DKEENAGGGSNIDKE
+575 DKEENAGGGT
-590 ENAGGGSNIDKEE
+590 
-603 NAGGGSNIDKKENA
+603 
-617 GGGSNSNVAQN
+617 NSNVSQN
-628 TTNPESSNRVNTGDA
+628 TTNSENSNKVNTDDA
-643 NNAILWIILAIST
+643 NNAILWIILAISA

>member
-1 MRKRKIRK
+1 MRKRKITK
-9 VIISGIALSLVLSFM
+9 AIISGIALSLVLSFM
-24 PINKVQGADS
+24 PVNKVQGADS

-60 NMKDEYDIEPDIANK
+60 NMKDEYDIVPDIGNK

-81 KAGAIDIKTDKNKR
+81 KAGTINIKTDKDKR

-105 TINNALNAINCIR
+105 TIDNALNAINSVR
-118 YVAGAVEMK
+118 YVAGAREMK
-127 IDEEKMMCAQAG
+127 IDEEKMMVAQAG
-139 AALSDYLKVTT
+139 AALSDYLGVTT

-155 DKTLEA
+155 DKALAA
-161 GIAEPVFNIAYKGSS
+161 GIAEPVFNLANQGTNS
-176 MSNIVQGGGV
+176 SNIVQGGGV

-209 LILTTANNTV
+209 LILTTANRTT
-219 GFGASRNG
+219 GFGASRYS
-227 QNPNVFQ
+227 QNPNVLQ
-234 YSMGNFNLNHSG
+234 YAMGNYLPEHTG

-272 RPNKIK
+272 LSQIK
-278 VKEAELKVTL
+278 VKESELKVTL

-299 GQMVGNLR
+299 GQKVGNLGK
-307 RLFYKNEMIV
+307 LLYKNGMII
-317 FRPAKQYKPGDKVK
+317 FRPAKQYNPGDKVK

-337 YKNSNEDIKAP
+337 YENNNQDIKAP
-348 TTYDVHFFE
+348 ATYDVHFFE
-357 IGTIPY
+357 IGTVPY

-381 NLTSDGAGV
+381 SLTSDGAGV

-407 ILNGEEALLSEGD
+407 ILNGEEVLLSEGD
-420 NSLHLDSLQGNSS
+420 NSLNLDSLQGDSA
-433 KNLYYVTL
+433 KKIYYVTL

-453 SASGELSN
+453 TASGELSS
-461 IKALDIAGYKKEP
+461 IKALDIAEYEP

-496 VRCSGEFHKFT
+496 VRCIGEFHKFT
-507 DLLIDGQLVDKNNY
+507 DILIDGQLVDKNNY
-521 KAVSGS
+521 TAVSGS
-527 TIVTLNKDYVATLS
+527 TIVTLNKDYIATLS

-554 EGSTL
+554 EGSTF

-564 QKENVGGGSNI
+564 RKENAGGGTDT

-590 ENAGGGSNIDKEE
+590 ENAGDGTNTDKEE
-603 NAGGGSNIDKKENA
+603 NAGGGT
-617 GGGSNSNVAQN
+617 NSNVSQN
-628 TTNPESSNRVNTGDA
+628 TTNSESSNKVNTDDA
-643 NNAILWIILAIST
+643 NNAILWIILAISA